1 MSFFDGANPFVIDRP
16 VRLIEL
22 FAGIG
27 AQAKAVERLGIEH
40 ELYRVSEWDV
50 FANCSYRA
58 IHCKDDTTDYSAGVS
73 LEDVTETLIKAGLS
87 SDGKTPLT
95 PEQIKAKPEKWRRGV
110 YSNLKATRN
119 IGSITHAAADDLAI
133 VDTDKY
139 IYLVTYSFPCQDLS
153 LAGNRRG
160 MERGSGTRSGLLWE
174 FERILKSCTERPQVL
189 LMENVPEVCRGK
201 NAAAFADWLST
212 LESLGYRNYYK
223 IQNAVDYGV
232 PQNRE
237 RCFMI
242 SLLGDYY
249 YTFPEPAPL
258 ETCALDYLE
267 ERVPDR
273 YYLTADDLET
283 KLTYSY
289 KDQKRA
295 SGGGGFVKTLTARDS
310 KGAACVLSPF
320 AYAPGNCRVKNTKNG
335 LILPGGCMTLKVYA
349 QLLRPYKAAAPR
361 RKSLSASKRIRPAGI
376 QILPSGGGFAI
387 SHIRTARPGEAE
399 SSAAASSR
407 RRLQP
412 GTREFA
418 RSDLK
423 GAANDG

>member
-1 MSFFDGANPFVIDRP
+1 
-16 VRLIEL
+16 
-22 FAGIG
+22 
-27 AQAKAVERLGIEH
+27 
-40 ELYRVSEWDV
+40 
-50 FANCSYRA
+50 
-58 IHCKDDTTDYSAGVS
+58 
-73 LEDVTETLIKAGLS
+73 
-87 SDGKTPLT
+87 
-95 PEQIKAKPEKWRRGV
+95 
-110 YSNLKATRN
+110 
-119 IGSITHAAADDLAI
+119 
-133 VDTDKY
+133 
-139 IYLVTYSFPCQDLS
+139 
-153 LAGNRRG
+153 

-223 IQNAVDYGV
+223 IQNAVDYGI

-283 KLTYSY
+283 KLTYTY
-289 KDQKRA
+289 KDAKTV
-295 SGGGGFVKTLTARDS
+295 SGGGICKNAESERHERASVCIIPFCICAGKLQGHKYEKWLDIARRVYDAKGVCPTLTTVQSGGTEA
-310 KGAACVLSPF
+310 KVVI
-320 AYAPGNCRVKNTKNG
+320 RVKENTARG
-335 LILPGGCMTLKVYA
+335 YSDFAI
-349 QLLRPYKAAAPR
+349 
-361 RKSLSASKRIRPAGI
+361 
-376 QILPSGGGFAI
+376 GGGFAI
-387 SHIRTARPGEAE
+387 SHIRTARPGGAE
-399 SSAAASSR
+399 SSEAASSR